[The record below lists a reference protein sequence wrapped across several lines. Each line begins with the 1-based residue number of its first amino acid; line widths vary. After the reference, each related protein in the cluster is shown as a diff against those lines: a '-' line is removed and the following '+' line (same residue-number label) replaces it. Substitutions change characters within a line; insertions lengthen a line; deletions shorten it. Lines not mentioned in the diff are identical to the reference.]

1 MHFSEV
7 QAHPCSF
14 GDVVCAWVRLPLCLC
29 CSLTPCMRARIAT
42 VLGCLH
48 VVLCLC
54 VCERKRALSFVR
66 WCSRLVCKSWP
77 KSFVLSVV
85 CSVYPLISLCLT
97 CACLCHP
104 CSYNY
109 CDLCV
114 QQNCTCKP
122 TTKEPN
128 ASKNPNDGVYLGH
141 SGATGCQCRGG
152 CARWISFP
160 GRK

>member
-1 MHFSEV
+1 M

-54 VCERKRALSFVR
+54 VCERKRELSFVR

-77 KSFVLSVV
+77 KSFVISVV

-97 CACLCHP
+97 CAFLCHP
-104 CSYNY
+104 CSYTAT
-109 CDLCV
+109 CV
-114 QQNCTCKP
+114 FSVSVL
-122 TTKEPN
+122 
-128 ASKNPNDGVYLGH
+128 ASLQRRSQMRPRTQMTVSTWGIQERQAASAEGDVPDG
-141 SGATGCQCRGG
+141 
-152 CARWISFP
+152 
-160 GRK
+160 